1 MDEEGEIATT
11 FLYSPREARGLGRE
25 RFDWRSRS
33 TPASASMAIW
43 WEFRGIELTTW
54 GPNAS
59 ERRYNA
65 CGKEIGEQGH
75 DVSVR
80 GEAGARAPPISAKTC
95 SWATWYR
102 RWDTCGAAVW
112 AQSRLWFLF
121 SLFFYFVFLFSI
133 FLPTSNF

>member
-11 FLYSPREARGLGRE
+11 FLYSPREAR
-25 RFDWRSRS
+25 
-33 TPASASMAIW
+33 

-65 CGKEIGEQGH
+65 CGKEIGEQGQ

-80 GEAGARAPPISAKTC
+80 EEAGARAPPISAKTPN
-95 SWATWYR
+95 WVARYR
-102 RWDTCGAAVW
+102 GGM
-112 AQSRLWFLF
+112 
-121 SLFFYFVFLFSI
+121 
-133 FLPTSNF
+133 